1 MERHAGTRKPARPG
15 RTWGR
20 LLWGS
25 PATGLN
31 RAPFE
36 DIETASPL
44 EAPLLDGWRSWLAR
58 WGLPD
63 RVRGLAVWVRRLQ
76 GFLEALGAH
85 YGAHIGLA
93 LAIVFLYFALTQSPR
108 IPSAWLQPIR
118 LLEASSEEAPS
129 PEVLQA
135 LLQRSASLGGARRN
149 RPALLVRQVDLH
161 TEIPERPRRGI
172 ITYTV
177 QAGDTLFGI
186 AEKFKLRP
194 ETILWANYDMLQD
207 DPHLL
212 EIGQVLNIPPVDGVL
227 HTVKEGET
235 LEAIAQQYKV
245 TPEAIRNAEWNGLM
259 EGGEPWVGQVLIV
272 PGGTRPFKG
281 WMPPR
286 QAYVVIAGGKRMPSG
301 ACPSVQVAPLGT
313 GSFVWPVNSRWRSGY
328 DFTPWHPGVDFAG
341 RLGDPVYAADAGTVV
356 YAGWS
361 TVGYGNLIV
370 LDHGNGYQTY
380 YAHLSAIFV
389 GCGQQVAKGATI
401 GLVGS
406 TGRSTGPHLHFE
418 IRGPG
423 GFGNPW
429 QALP

>member
-1 MERHAGTRKPARPG
+1 MGSWARAWLEGWAARLQEPIRRAGAFALDWWTHYSRHV
-15 RTWGR
+15 
-20 LLWGS
+20 
-25 PATGLN
+25 GL
-31 RAPFE
+31 
-36 DIETASPL
+36 
-44 EAPLLDGWRSWLAR
+44 
-58 WGLPD
+58 
-63 RVRGLAVWVRRLQ
+63 VLAVGLVYVGLVQ
-76 GFLEALGAH
+76 GRAA
-85 YGAHIGLA
+85 
-93 LAIVFLYFALTQSPR
+93 P
-108 IPSAWLQPIR
+108 AWLFQPVH
-118 LLEASSEEAPS
+118 LPQAASAQPAS

-135 LLQRSASLGGARRN
+135 LLRRSAYLGGTRRN
-149 RPALLVRQVDLH
+149 SPALLIRQVDLH

-194 ETILWANYDMLQD
+194 ETILWANYDVLQD
-207 DPHLL
+207 DPHML

-227 HTVKEGET
+227 HVVKEGET
-235 LEAIAQQYKV
+235 LEAIAQKYKV
-245 TPEAIRNAEWNGLM
+245 SPEAIRNAEWNGLM
-259 EGGEPWVGQVLIV
+259 EGGEPQVGQVLIV
-272 PGGTRPFKG
+272 PGGTRPFAG
-281 WMPPR
+281 WTPPR
-286 QAYVVIAGGKRMPSG
+286 QAYVVVAGGKRLPSG
-301 ACPSVQVAPLGT
+301 ACPSVQVPPLGT

-328 DFTPWHPGVDFAG
+328 DFTAYHPGVDFAG

-423 GFGNPW
+423 GFVNPW
-429 QALP
+429 

>member
-1 MERHAGTRKPARPG
+1 MHV
-15 RTWGR
+15 
-20 LLWGS
+20 
-25 PATGLN
+25 GL
-31 RAPFE
+31 
-36 DIETASPL
+36 
-44 EAPLLDGWRSWLAR
+44 
-58 WGLPD
+58 
-63 RVRGLAVWVRRLQ
+63 VLAV
-76 GFLEALGAH
+76 
-85 YGAHIGLA
+85 GL
-93 LAIVFLYFALTQSPR
+93 LYLALTQSRMAP
-108 IPSAWLQPIR
+108 AWLLQPIQLPVFSR
-118 LLEASSEEAPS
+118 DKPAS

-135 LLQRSASLGGARRN
+135 LLRRSAYLGGTRRN
-149 RPALLVRQVDLH
+149 GPALLIRQVDLH

-194 ETILWANYDMLQD
+194 ETILWANYEVLQD
-207 DPHLL
+207 DPHML

-227 HTVKEGET
+227 HVVKEGET
-235 LEAIAQQYKV
+235 LEAIAKKYNV
-245 TPEAIRNAEWNGLM
+245 TPEAIRNAEWNGLQD
-259 EGGEPWVGQVLIV
+259 GGEPQVGQVLVV
-272 PGGTRPFKG
+272 PGGTRPFAG
-281 WMPPR
+281 WTPPR
-286 QAYVVIAGGKRMPSG
+286 QAYVVVAGGKRLPSG
-301 ACPSVQVAPLGT
+301 ACPSVQVPPLGT
-313 GSFVWPVNSRWRSGY
+313 GSFVWPVNSHWRSGY
-328 DFTPWHPGVDFAG
+328 DFAPWHPGVDFAG
-341 RLGDPVYAADAGTVV
+341 RLGDPIYAADAGTVV

-423 GFGNPW
+423 GFVNPW
-429 QALP
+429 QALPPP

>member
-1 MERHAGTRKPARPG
+1 MSQVGSWARARLEGWAARLREPIRRAGAFALDWWTHYSRHV
-15 RTWGR
+15 
-20 LLWGS
+20 
-25 PATGLN
+25 GL
-31 RAPFE
+31 
-36 DIETASPL
+36 
-44 EAPLLDGWRSWLAR
+44 
-58 WGLPD
+58 
-63 RVRGLAVWVRRLQ
+63 VLAVGLVYLGLVQ
-76 GFLEALGAH
+76 GRAA
-85 YGAHIGLA
+85 
-93 LAIVFLYFALTQSPR
+93 P
-108 IPSAWLQPIR
+108 AWLFQPVR
-118 LLEASSEEAPS
+118 LPQAASAQPAS

-135 LLQRSASLGGARRN
+135 LLRRSAYLGGTRRN
-149 RPALLVRQVDLH
+149 SPALLIRQVDLH

-194 ETILWANYDMLQD
+194 ETILWANYDVLQD
-207 DPHLL
+207 DPHML

-227 HTVKEGET
+227 HVVKEGET
-235 LEAIAQQYKV
+235 LEAIAQKYKV

-259 EGGEPWVGQVLIV
+259 EGGEPQVGQVLIV
-272 PGGTRPFKG
+272 PGGTRPFAG
-281 WMPPR
+281 WTPPR
-286 QAYVVIAGGKRMPSG
+286 QAYVVVAGGKRLPSG
-301 ACPSVQVAPLGT
+301 ACPSVQVPPLGT

-328 DFTPWHPGVDFAG
+328 DFTAYHPGVDFAG

-423 GFGNPW
+423 GFVNPW
-429 QALP
+429 RALP

>member
-1 MERHAGTRKPARPG
+1 MSRV
-15 RTWGR
+15 
-20 LLWGS
+20 GS
-25 PATGLN
+25 
-31 RAPFE
+31 
-36 DIETASPL
+36 
-44 EAPLLDGWRSWLAR
+44 
-58 WGLPD
+58 
-63 RVRGLAVWVRRLQ
+63 WVRARLEGWSARLQ
-76 GFLEALGAH
+76 EPIRRAGA
-85 YGAHIGLA
+85 
-93 LAIVFLYFALTQSPR
+93 FALDLWTHYSRHVGLVLTVGLVYLGLVQGRAAP
-108 IPSAWLQPIR
+108 AWLFQPVR
-118 LLEASSEEAPS
+118 LPQAASAQPAS

-135 LLQRSASLGGARRN
+135 LLRRSAYLGGTRRN
-149 RPALLVRQVDLH
+149 SPALLIRQVDLH

-194 ETILWANYDMLQD
+194 ETILWANYDVLQD
-207 DPHLL
+207 DPHML

-227 HTVKEGET
+227 HVVKEGET
-235 LEAIAQQYKV
+235 LEAIAKKYNV
-245 TPEAIRNAEWNGLM
+245 TSEAIRNAEWNGLM
-259 EGGEPWVGQVLIV
+259 EGGEPQVGQVLIV
-272 PGGTRPFKG
+272 PGGTRPFAG
-281 WMPPR
+281 WTPPR
-286 QAYVVIAGGKRMPSG
+286 QAYVVVAGGKRLPSG
-301 ACPSVQVAPLGT
+301 ACPSVQVPPLGT

-328 DFTPWHPGVDFAG
+328 DFTAYHPGVDFAG

-423 GFGNPW
+423 GFVNPW
-429 QALP
+429 RALP

>member
-1 MERHAGTRKPARPG
+1 MSRVGSWARAWLEGWAARLQEPIRRAGAFALDLWTHYSRHV
-15 RTWGR
+15 
-20 LLWGS
+20 
-25 PATGLN
+25 GL
-31 RAPFE
+31 
-36 DIETASPL
+36 
-44 EAPLLDGWRSWLAR
+44 
-58 WGLPD
+58 
-63 RVRGLAVWVRRLQ
+63 VLAVGLVYLGLVQ
-76 GFLEALGAH
+76 GRAA
-85 YGAHIGLA
+85 
-93 LAIVFLYFALTQSPR
+93 P
-108 IPSAWLQPIR
+108 AWLFQPVR
-118 LLEASSEEAPS
+118 LPQAASAQPAS

-135 LLQRSASLGGARRN
+135 LLRRSAYLGGTRRN
-149 RPALLVRQVDLH
+149 SPALLIRQVDLH

-177 QAGDTLFGI
+177 QSGDTLFGI

-194 ETILWANYDMLQD
+194 ETILWANYDVLQD
-207 DPHLL
+207 DPHML

-227 HTVKEGET
+227 HVVKEGET
-235 LEAIAQQYKV
+235 LEAIAQKYNV
-245 TPEAIRNAEWNGLM
+245 SPEAIRNAEWNGLQD
-259 EGGEPWVGQVLIV
+259 GGEPQVGQMLIV
-272 PGGTRPFKG
+272 PGGTRPFAG
-281 WMPPR
+281 WTPPR
-286 QAYVVIAGGKRMPSG
+286 QAYVVVAGGKRLPSG
-301 ACPSVQVAPLGT
+301 ACPSVQVPPLGT
-313 GSFVWPVNSRWRSGY
+313 GSFIWPVNSRWRSGY
-328 DFTPWHPGVDFAG
+328 DFTAYHPGVDFAG

-423 GFGNPW
+423 GFVNPW
-429 QALP
+429 RALP

>member
-1 MERHAGTRKPARPG
+1 MSRVGSWARAWLEGWAARLQEPIRRAGAFALDLWTHYSRHV
-15 RTWGR
+15 
-20 LLWGS
+20 
-25 PATGLN
+25 GL
-31 RAPFE
+31 
-36 DIETASPL
+36 
-44 EAPLLDGWRSWLAR
+44 
-58 WGLPD
+58 
-63 RVRGLAVWVRRLQ
+63 VLAVGLVYLGLVQ
-76 GFLEALGAH
+76 GRAA
-85 YGAHIGLA
+85 
-93 LAIVFLYFALTQSPR
+93 P
-108 IPSAWLQPIR
+108 AWLFQPVR
-118 LLEASSEEAPS
+118 LPQAASAQPAS

-135 LLQRSASLGGARRN
+135 LLRRSAYLGGTRRN
-149 RPALLVRQVDLH
+149 SPALLIRQVDLH

-177 QAGDTLFGI
+177 QSGDTLFGI

-194 ETILWANYDMLQD
+194 ETILWANYDVLQD
-207 DPHLL
+207 DPHML

-227 HTVKEGET
+227 HVVKEGET
-235 LEAIAQQYKV
+235 LEAIAQKYNV
-245 TPEAIRNAEWNGLM
+245 SPEAIRNAEWNGLQD
-259 EGGEPWVGQVLIV
+259 GGEPQVGQVLIV
-272 PGGTRPFKG
+272 PGGTRPFAG
-281 WMPPR
+281 WTPPR
-286 QAYVVIAGGKRMPSG
+286 QAYVVVAGGKRLPSG
-301 ACPSVQVAPLGT
+301 ACPSVQVPPLGT
-313 GSFVWPVNSRWRSGY
+313 GSFIWPVNSRWRSGY
-328 DFTPWHPGVDFAG
+328 DFTAYHPGVDFAG

-423 GFGNPW
+423 GFVNPW
-429 QALP
+429 RALP

>member
-1 MERHAGTRKPARPG
+1 MSRVGSWARAWLEGWAARLQEPIRRAGAFALDLWTHYSRHV
-15 RTWGR
+15 
-20 LLWGS
+20 
-25 PATGLN
+25 GLV
-31 RAPFE
+31 
-36 DIETASPL
+36 
-44 EAPLLDGWRSWLAR
+44 LA
-58 WGLPD
+58 
-63 RVRGLAVWVRRLQ
+63 VGLAYLGLVQ
-76 GFLEALGAH
+76 GRAA
-85 YGAHIGLA
+85 
-93 LAIVFLYFALTQSPR
+93 P
-108 IPSAWLQPIR
+108 AWLFQPVR
-118 LLEASSEEAPS
+118 LPQAASAQPAS

-135 LLQRSASLGGARRN
+135 LLRRSAYLGGTRRN
-149 RPALLVRQVDLH
+149 SPALLIRQVDLH

-177 QAGDTLFGI
+177 QSGDTLFGI

-194 ETILWANYDMLQD
+194 ETILWANYDVLQD
-207 DPHLL
+207 DPHML

-227 HTVKEGET
+227 HVVKEGET
-235 LEAIAQQYKV
+235 LEAIAQKYNV
-245 TPEAIRNAEWNGLM
+245 SPEAIRNAEWNGLQD
-259 EGGEPWVGQVLIV
+259 GGEPQVGQVLIV
-272 PGGTRPFKG
+272 PGGTRPFAG
-281 WMPPR
+281 WTPPR
-286 QAYVVIAGGKRMPSG
+286 QAYVVVAGGKRLPSG
-301 ACPSVQVAPLGT
+301 ACPSVQVPPLGT
-313 GSFVWPVNSRWRSGY
+313 GSFIWPVNSRWRSGY
-328 DFTPWHPGVDFAG
+328 DFTAYHPGVDFAG

-423 GFGNPW
+423 GFVNPW
-429 QALP
+429 RALP

>member
-1 MERHAGTRKPARPG
+1 MSRVGSWARAWLEGWAARLQEPIRRAGAFALDLWTHYSRHV
-15 RTWGR
+15 
-20 LLWGS
+20 
-25 PATGLN
+25 GL
-31 RAPFE
+31 
-36 DIETASPL
+36 
-44 EAPLLDGWRSWLAR
+44 
-58 WGLPD
+58 
-63 RVRGLAVWVRRLQ
+63 VLAVGLVYLGLVQ
-76 GFLEALGAH
+76 GRAA
-85 YGAHIGLA
+85 
-93 LAIVFLYFALTQSPR
+93 P
-108 IPSAWLQPIR
+108 AWLFQPVR
-118 LLEASSEEAPS
+118 LPQAASAQPAS

-135 LLQRSASLGGARRN
+135 LLRRSAYLGGTRRN
-149 RPALLVRQVDLH
+149 SPALLIRQVDLH

-177 QAGDTLFGI
+177 QSGDTLFGI

-194 ETILWANYDMLQD
+194 ETILWANYDVLQD
-207 DPHLL
+207 DPHML

-227 HTVKEGET
+227 HVVKEGET
-235 LEAIAQQYKV
+235 LEAIAQKYNV
-245 TPEAIRNAEWNGLM
+245 SPEAIRNAEWNGLQD
-259 EGGEPWVGQVLIV
+259 GGEPQVGQVLIV
-272 PGGTRPFKG
+272 PGGTRPFAG
-281 WMPPR
+281 WTPPR
-286 QAYVVIAGGKRMPSG
+286 QAYVVAGGKRLPSG
-301 ACPSVQVAPLGT
+301 ACPSVQVPPLGT
-313 GSFVWPVNSRWRSGY
+313 GSFIWPVNSRWRSGY
-328 DFTPWHPGVDFAG
+328 DFTAYHPGVDFAG

-423 GFGNPW
+423 GFVNPW
-429 QALP
+429 RALP

>member
-1 MERHAGTRKPARPG
+1 MSPHSSAPRSPQRGRIEGRPQRRAVEDSEWISRVGSWARARLEGWAVRLREPIRRAGAF
-15 RTWGR
+15 
-20 LLWGS
+20 
-25 PATGLN
+25 A
-31 RAPFE
+31 
-36 DIETASPL
+36 
-44 EAPLLDGWRSWLAR
+44 LDGWAHYSRHV
-58 WGLPD
+58 GL
-63 RVRGLAVWVRRLQ
+63 VLAVGLVYLGLVQ
-76 GFLEALGAH
+76 GRAA
-85 YGAHIGLA
+85 
-93 LAIVFLYFALTQSPR
+93 P
-108 IPSAWLQPIR
+108 AWLFQPVH
-118 LLEASSEEAPS
+118 LPQASSAQPAS

-135 LLQRSASLGGARRN
+135 LLRRSAYLGGTRRN
-149 RPALLVRQVDLH
+149 SPALLIRQVDLH

-194 ETILWANYDMLQD
+194 ETILWANYDVLQD
-207 DPHLL
+207 DPHML

-227 HTVKEGET
+227 HVVKEGET
-235 LEAIAQQYKV
+235 LEAIAQKYKV
-245 TPEAIRNAEWNGLM
+245 SPEAIRNAEWNGLM
-259 EGGEPWVGQVLIV
+259 EGGEPQVGQVLIV
-272 PGGTRPFKG
+272 PGGTRPFAG
-281 WMPPR
+281 WTPPR
-286 QAYVVIAGGKRMPSG
+286 QAYVVVAGGKRLPSG
-301 ACPSVQVAPLGT
+301 ACPSVQVPPLGT

-328 DFTPWHPGVDFAG
+328 DFTAYHPGVDFAG

-423 GFGNPW
+423 GFVNPW
-429 QALP
+429 RVLP

>member
-1 MERHAGTRKPARPG
+1 MEHHPSVRKSSRSG
-15 RTWGR
+15 RIWGR
-20 LLWGS
+20 LLRTPSARDGQEPWSIQIRGIAQL
-25 PATGLN
+25 PERLKGLQ
-31 RAPFE
+31 
-36 DIETASPL
+36 DL
-44 EAPLLDGWRSWLAR
+44 
-58 WGLPD
+58 
-63 RVRGLAVWVRRLQ
+63 VRRAQ
-76 GFLEALGAH
+76 AFSVALWAH
-85 YGAHIGLA
+85 YSVHIGLVLVVGLLYLA
-93 LAIVFLYFALTQSPR
+93 LAQSRTAP
-108 IPSAWLQPIR
+108 AWLLQPVQLPEISR
-118 LLEASSEEAPS
+118 DEPAS

-135 LLQRSASLGGARRN
+135 LLRRSAYLGGTRRN
-149 RPALLVRQVDLH
+149 GPAWLIRQVDLH

-177 QAGDTLFGI
+177 QPGDTLFGI

-194 ETILWANYDMLQD
+194 ETILWANYEVLQD

-212 EIGQVLNIPPVDGVL
+212 DIGQVLNIPPVDGVL

-235 LEAIAQQYKV
+235 LEEIAKKYNV

-259 EGGEPWVGQVLIV
+259 EGGEPQVGQVLIV
-272 PGGTRPFKG
+272 PGGSRPFAG
-281 WMPPR
+281 WTPPR
-286 QAYVVIAGGKRMPSG
+286 RSYVVIAGGKRMPAG

-313 GSFVWPVNSRWRSGY
+313 GSFIWPVNSRWRSGY
-328 DFTPWHPGVDFAG
+328 DFTAYHPGVDLAG

-380 YAHLSAIFV
+380 YAHLSAILV

-423 GFGNPW
+423 GFVNPW
-429 QALP
+429 QVLP

>member
-1 MERHAGTRKPARPG
+1 MSRVGSWARA
-15 RTWGR
+15 W
-20 LLWGS
+20 
-25 PATGLN
+25 
-31 RAPFE
+31 
-36 DIETASPL
+36 L
-44 EAPLLDGWRSWLAR
+44 EGWA
-58 WGLPD
+58 
-63 RVRGLAVWVRRLQ
+63 ARLQ
-76 GFLEALGAH
+76 EPIRRAGAFALDSWTH
-85 YGAHIGLA
+85 YSRHIGLV
-93 LAIVFLYFALTQSPR
+93 LAVGLAYLGFVQGRAAP
-108 IPSAWLQPIR
+108 AWLFQPVR
-118 LLEASSEEAPS
+118 LPQAASAQPAS

-135 LLQRSASLGGARRN
+135 LLRRSAYLGGTRRN
-149 RPALLVRQVDLH
+149 SPALLIRQVDLH

-177 QAGDTLFGI
+177 QSGDTLFGI

-194 ETILWANYDMLQD
+194 ETILWANYDVLQD
-207 DPHLL
+207 DPHML

-227 HTVKEGET
+227 HVVKEGET
-235 LEAIAQQYKV
+235 LEAIAQKYNV
-245 TPEAIRNAEWNGLM
+245 SPEAIRNAEWNGLQD
-259 EGGEPWVGQVLIV
+259 GGEPQVGQVLIV
-272 PGGTRPFKG
+272 PGGTRPFAG
-281 WMPPR
+281 WTPPR
-286 QAYVVIAGGKRMPSG
+286 QAYVVVAGGKRLPSG
-301 ACPSVQVAPLGT
+301 ACPSVQVPPLGT
-313 GSFVWPVNSRWRSGY
+313 GSFIWPVNSRWRSGY
-328 DFTPWHPGVDFAG
+328 DFTAYHPGVDFAG

-423 GFGNPW
+423 GFVNPW
-429 QALP
+429 RALP

>member
-1 MERHAGTRKPARPG
+1 MSRVGSWARAWLEGWAARLQEPIRRAGAFALDLWTHYSRHV
-15 RTWGR
+15 
-20 LLWGS
+20 
-25 PATGLN
+25 GL
-31 RAPFE
+31 
-36 DIETASPL
+36 
-44 EAPLLDGWRSWLAR
+44 
-58 WGLPD
+58 
-63 RVRGLAVWVRRLQ
+63 VLAVGLVYLGLVQ
-76 GFLEALGAH
+76 GRAA
-85 YGAHIGLA
+85 
-93 LAIVFLYFALTQSPR
+93 P
-108 IPSAWLQPIR
+108 AWLFQPVR
-118 LLEASSEEAPS
+118 LPQAASAQPAS

-135 LLQRSASLGGARRN
+135 LLRRSAYLGGTRRN
-149 RPALLVRQVDLH
+149 SPALLIRQVDLH

-177 QAGDTLFGI
+177 QSGDTLFGI

-194 ETILWANYDMLQD
+194 ETILWANYDVLQD
-207 DPHLL
+207 DPHML

-227 HTVKEGET
+227 HVVKEGET
-235 LEAIAQQYKV
+235 LEAIAQKYNV
-245 TPEAIRNAEWNGLM
+245 SPEAIRNAEWNGLQD
-259 EGGEPWVGQVLIV
+259 GGEPQVGQVLIV
-272 PGGTRPFKG
+272 PGGTRPFAG
-281 WMPPR
+281 WTPPR
-286 QAYVVIAGGKRMPSG
+286 QAYVVVAGGKRLPSG
-301 ACPSVQVAPLGT
+301 ACPSVQVPPLGT
-313 GSFVWPVNSRWRSGY
+313 GSFIWPVNSHWRSGY
-328 DFTPWHPGVDFAG
+328 DFTAYHPGVDFAG

-423 GFGNPW
+423 GFVNPW
-429 QALP
+429 RALP

>member
-1 MERHAGTRKPARPG
+1 MEHHPSVRKSSRNG
-15 RTWGR
+15 RIGER
-20 LLWGS
+20 LLRTLPVKNEGLGS
-25 PATGLN
+25 WFIWPRILSHLK
-31 RAPFE
+31 
-36 DIETASPL
+36 DQL
-44 EAPLLDGWRSWLAR
+44 
-58 WGLPD
+58 
-63 RVRGLAVWVRRLQ
+63 RGLREPVRRAQ
-76 GFLEALGAH
+76 AFGAALWAH
-85 YGAHIGLA
+85 YSVHIGLV
-93 LAIVFLYFALTQSPR
+93 LAVGVLYLSLTQSRTAP
-108 IPSAWLQPIR
+108 AWLRQPVQLPVIAHD
-118 LLEASSEEAPS
+118 EPAS

-135 LLQRSASLGGARRN
+135 LLRRSAYLGGTRRN
-149 RPALLVRQVDLH
+149 GPSWLIRQVDLH

-177 QAGDTLFGI
+177 QPGDTLFGI
-186 AEKFKLRP
+186 AEKFQLRP
-194 ETILWANYDMLQD
+194 ETILWANYDVLQD
-207 DPHLL
+207 DPHMLD
-212 EIGQVLNIPPVDGVL
+212 IGQVLNIPPVDGVL
-227 HTVKEGET
+227 HVVKEGET
-235 LEAIAQQYKV
+235 LEEIAKKYNV
-245 TPEAIRNAEWNGLM
+245 TPDAIRNAEWNGLL
-259 EGGEPWVGQVLIV
+259 EGGEPQVGQVLIV
-272 PGGTRPFKG
+272 PGGSRPFAG
-281 WMPPR
+281 WLPPQR
-286 QAYVVIAGGKRMPSG
+286 SYVVIAGGKRMPAG

-328 DFTPWHPGVDFAG
+328 DFTAYHPGVDFAG

-423 GFGNPW
+423 GFVNPW

>member
-1 MERHAGTRKPARPG
+1 MSSHSSVPRSPRRGRIEGRPQRRAIEDTEWMSRVGSWARAWLEGWAARLREPIRRAGAF
-15 RTWGR
+15 
-20 LLWGS
+20 
-25 PATGLN
+25 A
-31 RAPFE
+31 
-36 DIETASPL
+36 
-44 EAPLLDGWRSWLAR
+44 LDSWT
-58 WGLPD
+58 
-63 RVRGLAVWVRRLQ
+63 
-76 GFLEALGAH
+76 H
-85 YGAHIGLA
+85 YSRHIGLV
-93 LAIVFLYFALTQSPR
+93 LAVGLAYLGLVQGRAAP
-108 IPSAWLQPIR
+108 AWLFQPVR
-118 LLEASSEEAPS
+118 LPQAASAQPAS

-135 LLQRSASLGGARRN
+135 LLRRSAYLGGTRRN
-149 RPALLVRQVDLH
+149 SPALLIRQVDLH

-177 QAGDTLFGI
+177 QSGDTLFGI

-194 ETILWANYDMLQD
+194 ETILWANYDVLQD
-207 DPHLL
+207 DPHML

-227 HTVKEGET
+227 HVVKEGET
-235 LEAIAQQYKV
+235 LEAIAQKYNV
-245 TPEAIRNAEWNGLM
+245 SPEAIRNAEWNGLQD
-259 EGGEPWVGQVLIV
+259 GGEPQVGQVLIV
-272 PGGTRPFKG
+272 PGGTRPFAG
-281 WMPPR
+281 WTPPR
-286 QAYVVIAGGKRMPSG
+286 QAYVVVAGGKRLPSG
-301 ACPSVQVAPLGT
+301 ACPSVQVPPLGT
-313 GSFVWPVNSRWRSGY
+313 GSFIWPVNSRWRSGY
-328 DFTPWHPGVDFAG
+328 DFTAYHPGVDFAG

-423 GFGNPW
+423 GFVNPW
-429 QALP
+429 RALP

>member
-1 MERHAGTRKPARPG
+1 MSRVGSWARAWLEG
-15 RTWGR
+15 WAAR
-20 LLWGS
+20 LRE
-25 PATGLN
+25 PIR
-31 RAPFE
+31 RARAF
-36 DIETASPL
+36 A
-44 EAPLLDGWRSWLAR
+44 LDSWT
-58 WGLPD
+58 
-63 RVRGLAVWVRRLQ
+63 
-76 GFLEALGAH
+76 H
-85 YGAHIGLA
+85 YSRHIGLV
-93 LAIVFLYFALTQSPR
+93 LAVGLAYLGLVQGRAAP
-108 IPSAWLQPIR
+108 AWLFQPVR
-118 LLEASSEEAPS
+118 LPQAASAQPAS

-135 LLQRSASLGGARRN
+135 LLRRSAYLGGTRRN
-149 RPALLVRQVDLH
+149 SPALLIRQVDLH

-177 QAGDTLFGI
+177 QSGDTLFGI

-194 ETILWANYDMLQD
+194 ETILWANYDVLQD
-207 DPHLL
+207 DPHML

-227 HTVKEGET
+227 HVVKEGET
-235 LEAIAQQYKV
+235 LEAIAQKYNV
-245 TPEAIRNAEWNGLM
+245 SPEAIRNAEWNGLQD
-259 EGGEPWVGQVLIV
+259 GGEPQVGQVLIV
-272 PGGTRPFKG
+272 PGGTRPFAG
-281 WMPPR
+281 WTPPR
-286 QAYVVIAGGKRMPSG
+286 QAYVVAGGKRLPSG
-301 ACPSVQVAPLGT
+301 ACPSVQVPPLGT
-313 GSFVWPVNSRWRSGY
+313 GSFIWPVNSRWRSGY
-328 DFTPWHPGVDFAG
+328 DFTAYHPGVDFAG

-423 GFGNPW
+423 GFVNPW
-429 QALP
+429 RALP

>member
-1 MERHAGTRKPARPG
+1 MSRVGSWAPAWLEGWAARLQEPIRRAGAFALDLWTHYSRHV
-15 RTWGR
+15 
-20 LLWGS
+20 
-25 PATGLN
+25 GL
-31 RAPFE
+31 
-36 DIETASPL
+36 
-44 EAPLLDGWRSWLAR
+44 
-58 WGLPD
+58 
-63 RVRGLAVWVRRLQ
+63 VLAVGLVYLGLVQ
-76 GFLEALGAH
+76 GRAA
-85 YGAHIGLA
+85 
-93 LAIVFLYFALTQSPR
+93 P
-108 IPSAWLQPIR
+108 AWLFQPVR
-118 LLEASSEEAPS
+118 LPQAASAQPAS

-135 LLQRSASLGGARRN
+135 LLRRSAYLGGTRRN
-149 RPALLVRQVDLH
+149 SPALLIRQVDLH

-177 QAGDTLFGI
+177 QSGDTLFGI

-194 ETILWANYDMLQD
+194 ETILWANYDVLQD
-207 DPHLL
+207 DPHML

-227 HTVKEGET
+227 HVVKEGET
-235 LEAIAQQYKV
+235 LEAIAQKYNV
-245 TPEAIRNAEWNGLM
+245 SPEAIRNAEWNGLQD
-259 EGGEPWVGQVLIV
+259 GGEPQVGQVLIV
-272 PGGTRPFKG
+272 PGGTRPFAG
-281 WMPPR
+281 WTPPR
-286 QAYVVIAGGKRMPSG
+286 QAYVVAGGKRLPSG
-301 ACPSVQVAPLGT
+301 ACPSVQVPPLGT
-313 GSFVWPVNSRWRSGY
+313 GSFIWPVNSRWRSGY
-328 DFTPWHPGVDFAG
+328 DFTAYHPGVDFAG

-423 GFGNPW
+423 GFVNPW
-429 QALP
+429 RALP